1 MKQSFKTKV
10 LTALLTIAALA
21 TGQTAWAVNTFTVTP
36 NGNTFTITRT
46 EKTTVQTVKYRT
58 VSLSAMA
65 GKNFTP
71 VSNEVTFDVDEDEKL
86 VTVDEATWS
95 DIDQLYRF
103 QKENRQYIFEVLD
116 MNGFLLASTPRELSA
131 GATYRFANDHVNK
144 PGLLVIYNYDGN
156 RQSNLDCVDVQ
167 YNPSSNSNH
176 NISNGYVWI
185 DDSYDYNKKT
195 LCNISTT
202 DLFSY
207 IMHPNLGTLAIR
219 NYQMAIGNKMYATVC
234 FTMKEK
240 DDGYQ
245 YIQILADNS
254 TSFDGSDQN
263 GTVATPS
270 TSLYK
275 ACFEL
280 SKGET
285 HGNKTYPKICT
296 DDQWMN
302 FPLQSDLTWSY
313 GEFAYSDSYLYRQ
326 AFKSENDNRDPK
338 SGAVVLDPS
347 VSQINV
353 RFDAAGDNNDTWGFK
368 DLFVRLAIVD
378 KKAPT
383 AKNSD
388 IVVSS
393 GPYHKDNHVT
403 ISVPFSEI
411 VTVPTNESLKLN
423 TSWGTLDYLGGD
435 GTNVLSFGG
444 NITAVAGTVL
454 TVNSLSGTVK
464 DMIGNELSGSVTK
477 TNFGSSYTSTAHY
490 VMTDENTVISGL
502 SDEPYL
508 DDGTNHPAITVTFY
522 QGTTPIT
529 LTEGTDFER
538 TYTTGSTNDG
548 ITTKTFIL
556 SGKGSYEG
564 SFERTYYIRAVNI
577 SDFTPDPTAENTYLI
592 ATKEDLGHL
601 AALNNKVRY
610 DCTGKTFLQTADIVC
625 DNNFATISNNS
636 SCEFKGT
643 YDGQRHSIS
652 GINIISTES
661 SGDYG
666 LFGIIGSSGTVQN
679 LVLESS
685 TIKAHSHVGGIAVL
699 CKGTIRNCRVE
710 SSVTLGGTQ
719 YGCYNAGGIAA
730 GCQGGKI
737 EGCLSAARFTDVDK
751 VGTSNHTYF
760 GGILGTAASTNAIV
774 KNCLYTGNYIS
785 SDHKSS
791 IVQTISSGTN
801 PTITNNYYTNSVM
814 PGGNVMP
821 GGVNGSDRAGGCLG
835 RTITL
840 SGNIGISGEKTEYD
854 VSGLTAYGEN
864 ALEYNGVIY
873 SGATQTVP
881 LCHGELEGKTFNGY
895 TSDDVDIN
903 NDTFTMPT
911 KDVAISGDWT
921 QLNHVTIAM
930 NSLGIRTYASNYALD
945 FSQVEGLTAYYASA
959 FTSNDA
965 NGTGTL
971 TLTPAGAVP
980 EGEGLMLKGTA
991 DTEFEVPI
999 ITSANALSPGNLLV
1013 GLKEATEVSQKQT
1026 IGSEEYTTFILANA
1040 DNVIDWYLLAE
1051 DKYTLKANSAYLR
1064 LKSSDVYGPDRT
1076 ARQIVMDFGEATG
1089 ISVAPRLNDK
1099 GHKWYTLDG
1108 VILDQQPT
1116 RKGLY
1121 IRDGKKVVV
1130 K

>member
-1 MKQSFKTKV
+1 MRQSFKTKV
-10 LTALLTIAALA
+10 LIALLTIAALA
-21 TGQTAWAVNTFTVTP
+21 TGQTAWAVNTFTVTN
-36 NGNTFTITRT
+36 NGNNKFTIKRT

-58 VSLSAMA
+58 ATLSAMA
-65 GKNFTP
+65 GKNFTA
-71 VSNEVTFDVDEDEKL
+71 VSGEVTFDVDEDEKL

-103 QKENRQYIFEVLD
+103 QKENRKYVFEVLD
-116 MNGFLLASTPRELSA
+116 MNGFILASTVRTFTPNNI
-131 GATYRFANDHVNK
+131 YKFANAHVNK
-144 PGLLVIYNYDGN
+144 PGLLVYYDSFDSTPT
-156 RQSNLDCVDVQ
+156 RHSYLDYYDVS
-167 YNPSSNSNH
+167 YNPSSNNTH
-176 NISNGYVWI
+176 NVSDGYVWI
-185 DDSYDYNKKT
+185 DDSYDYSNKT
-195 LCNISTT
+195 LCNISTAN
-202 DLFSY
+202 LFSY
-207 IMHPNLGTLAIR
+207 IMDSSLGTSVIQ
-219 NYQMAIGNKMYATVC
+219 NYLNAIGNKMYATVC

-285 HGNKTYPKICT
+285 HGNTTYPKICKT
-296 DDQWMN
+296 DQLMN
-302 FPLQSDLTWSY
+302 FPLQSDLTWSLSECSY
-313 GEFAYSDSYLYRQ
+313 FDSYLYKQ
-326 AFKSENDNRDPK
+326 AFKSEADNRDPQ
-338 SGAVVLDPS
+338 SGAVVLDPT
-347 VSQINV
+347 VNQINV

-368 DLFVRLAIVD
+368 DLFVRFAIVD

-393 GPYHKDNHVT
+393 GPYQKDNRVT
-403 ISVPFSEI
+403 VSVPFSEI
-411 VTVPTNESLKLN
+411 VTVPATGRPKLY

-435 GTNVLSFGG
+435 GTNVLSFRG
-444 NITAVAGTVL
+444 NITADAGTVL
-454 TVNSLSGTVK
+454 KVNSISGTVK
-464 DMIGNELSGSVTK
+464 DMIGNELSGSVSK
-477 TNFGSSYTSTAHY
+477 TDFGSYYTSTAHY

-502 SDEPYL
+502 SEEPYL

-529 LTEGTDFER
+529 LTEDTDFER

-548 ITTKTFIL
+548 ITTITFTL
-556 SGKGSYEG
+556 TGKGSYEG
-564 SFERTYYIRAVNI
+564 SFERTFSIRNVNI
-577 SDFTPDPTAENTYLI
+577 SDFTPHPTATNTYLI

-601 AALNNKVRY
+601 AALNDKTNF
-610 DCTGKTFLQTADIVC
+610 DCTGYTFLQTEDIVC
-625 DNNFATISNNS
+625 DNNFATISRHN
-636 SCEFKGT
+636 EFKGT
-643 YDGQRHSIS
+643 YDGQGHSIS
-652 GINIISTES
+652 GINIT
-661 SGDYG
+661 GDSYQG
-666 LFGIIGSSGTVQN
+666 LFGEIKSPGIVQN
-679 LVLESS
+679 VILKNCTFKVR
-685 TIKAHSHVGGIAVL
+685 SHVGAIAAL
-699 CKGTIRNCRVE
+699 CRGTIKNCRVE
-710 SSVTLGGTQ
+710 SSVTIGGTQ
-719 YGCYNAGGIAA
+719 YGCDYAGGIA
-730 GCQGGKI
+730 GSCENGTI
-737 EGCLSAARFTDVDK
+737 EGCLSAAKFTDEDK
-751 VGTSNHTYF
+751 YPSNNTYF
-760 GGILGTAASTNAIV
+760 GGIICSASSNAIV
-774 KNCLYTGNYIS
+774 KNCIYTGNYIS
-785 SDHKSS
+785 SNNKSS
-791 IVQTISSGTN
+791 IVQSFTSYANPT
-801 PTITNNYYTNSVM
+801 PTITNNYYTDSNM
-814 PGGNVMP
+814 PGGIKGTDQV
-821 GGVNGSDRAGGCLG
+821 GGCLG
-835 RTITL
+835 YSITL
-840 SGNIGISGEKTEYD
+840 GEGIGISGEKTEYD

-881 LCHGELEGKTFNGY
+881 LCHGELEGKTFNSY
-895 TSDDVDIN
+895 TSADVDIN
-903 NDTFTMPT
+903 NDNTFTMPAQN
-911 KDVAISGDWT
+911 VAISGNWT

-945 FSQVEGLTAYYASA
+945 FSKVEGLTAYYASA

-999 ITSANALSPGNLLV
+999 INSADALSPGNLLV
-1013 GLKEATEVSQKQT
+1013 GLKEATEVSKKQT
-1026 IGSEEYTTFILANA
+1026 IGNDEYTTFILANA
-1040 DNVIDWYLLAE
+1040 YNVIDWYLLAE

-1064 LKSSDVYGPDRT
+1064 LKSSDVYSPDGA

-1089 ISVAPRLNDK
+1089 ISDAPRLNDK